1 MTRAEILEKYSNVLS
16 EDSVKARRLI
26 QKLDYKND
34 PILLQHI
41 AQTYLDEA
49 RFEADGTPRSSLNWA
64 KLQMAEKYIAR
75 FCSESEALKSQ
86 LIDEKRA

>member
-1 MTRAEILEKYSNVLS
+1 MDRAEILEKYRNILG

-49 RFEADGTPRSSLNWA
+49 RFEADGTPIN
-64 KLQMAEKYIAR
+64 
-75 FCSESEALKSQ
+75 FLKSDDASRNS
-86 LIDEKRA
+86 LKRGLYKC